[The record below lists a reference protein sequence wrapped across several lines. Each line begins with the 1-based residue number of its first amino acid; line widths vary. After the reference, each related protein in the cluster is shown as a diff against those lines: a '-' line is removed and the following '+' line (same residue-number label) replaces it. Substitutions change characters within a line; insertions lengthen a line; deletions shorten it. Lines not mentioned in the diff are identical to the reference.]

1 MIDLHR
7 WGLDTWM
14 DPRDAAHASIAESQ
28 ALLAA
33 LVALRLDLQNQL
45 FCCERAK
52 RRDLE
57 RALDD
62 TYKSATMLMSLL
74 RTERDIAR

>member
-1 MIDLHR
+1 MIDLKS
-7 WGLDTWM
+7 WGLDAFLN
-14 DPRDAAHASIAESQ
+14 PRDAAQASIAESQ

-62 TYKSATMLMSLL
+62 TYRTSTMLMSLL
-74 RTERDIAR
+74 RTERDLVR